1 MKKFILTFLACV
13 AFAQIQAA
21 TSPLV
26 ESLLEYNAIIN
37 AIGNPNQTFMPQT
50 EFIIKIDRLTKDVDV
65 LGKVKYKIITQ
76 ATFED
81 ECSHIHHKK
90 NTYVAE
96 LLVENNPGIGPN
108 IITVIKIKQLH
119 HKPKDHFENPS

>member
-1 MKKFILTFLACV
+1 MNKFIMTFIACMT
-13 AFAQIQAA
+13 FSQIQAA

-26 ESLLEYNAIIN
+26 ESLLEYDAIIHE
-37 AIGNPNQTFMPQT
+37 IGNPNQTVIPQT
-50 EFIIKIDRLTKDVDV
+50 EFITDIDRITHKVDV
-65 LGKVKYKIITQ
+65 LGKVKYKIVTRVSYE
-76 ATFED
+76 TH
-81 ECSHIHHKK
+81 CSEIHQST

-96 LLVENNPGIGPN
+96 LLVEGNPGIGPN